1 MKNTNVDD
9 YLQAGVYGPRQI
21 KPEERRKFL
30 GTIRERIAIALTK
43 GQVMENGIYSE
54 VIQLMDQYP
63 DATLLLNGD
72 LDYSYLSDYIQQAR
86 AKNISYSIVTNQESQ
101 TRIGLVLTC
110 DYAIHQEN
118 IYITKQ
124 AMKKPIVKKKKK
136 GFFARL
142 IHFIKK

>member
-9 YLQAGVYGPRQI
+9 YLQAGIYGHKQI

-72 LDYSYLSDYIQQAR
+72 LDYSYLSDYIQRAR
-86 AKNISYSIVTNQESQ
+86 AKNISYSIVTNQENQ

-110 DYAIHQEN
+110 DYAIHRED

-124 AMKKPIVKKKKK
+124 TQKNRSLKRREKDFLPD
-136 GFFARL
+136 
-142 IHFIKK
+142 